1 MLAILD
7 YKAGNQTSVQRALEH
22 LNIPCRIAV
31 SGEDTRGVDGIIF
44 PGVGAARQA
53 MDHLKETG
61 MDLVLD
67 RAVSDNLPVLGICL
81 GCQILLESSAENG
94 NTPTLGYVPG
104 RNLAFDPAW
113 TDNNQ
118 PIRIPHMGWNN
129 VRPVKDC
136 CLFKDITADA
146 QFYFVHGFYPRP
158 SAEFVLGLTDYGTEF
173 CSVFGREGL
182 WAVQF
187 HPEKS
192 GRPGLQILKNF
203 YDYCET
209 KSC

>member
-7 YKAGNQTSVQRALEH
+7 YKAGNQTSVKRALEH
-22 LNIPCRIAV
+22 LRIPCRIAA
-31 SGEDTRGVDGIIF
+31 SAQETEGVKGIIF

-53 MDHLKETG
+53 MEHLAETG
-61 MDLVLD
+61 MDLALD
-67 RAVSDNLPVLGICL
+67 RAVNDNLPVLGICL
-81 GCQILLESSAENG
+81 GCQILLDSSAENG
-94 NTPTLGYVPG
+94 NTPTLGYIPG

-113 TDNNQ
+113 TDHGE

-129 VRPVKDC
+129 VRVEKPC
-136 CLFKDITADA
+136 CLFDGIEPEA
-146 QFYFVHGFYPRP
+146 QFYFVHGYYPLP
-158 SAEFVLGLTDYGTEF
+158 APDFVIGLTDYGLEF

-192 GRPGLQILKNF
+192 GRPGLRLLENF
-203 YDYCET
+203 YSYCES